1 MIRRCTICEFVVRF
15 WDILTGIVTN
25 YHQPHFFL
33 LDIRIL
39 RKALAS
45 ACASCLCLYFTAP
58 WCLLWELKVHR
69 PYRGR
74 KGIGTSWK
82 YHETELLWNLV
93 ETSSPSGGF
102 LQWWYPTTMGFPT
115 KNDHFEVFWG
125 YHHLR
130 KHPNCYENWWRLHHH
145 LCSLKL
151 LFSCS
156 LEVNSFAGWDGRWR
170 MFSPGSCPIDRINDA
185 STTQRQHRTNMDKPW

>member
-1 MIRRCTICEFVVRF
+1 MNSWLDF
-15 WDILTGIVTN
+15 GISLLGLSPIITN
-25 YHQPHFFL
+25 HIFFL

-115 KNDHFEVFWG
+115 KKMTILRCFGGTTIYGNTQIVMKIGGDFITICVLWSFSSHAVSKLIASPVEMAGGECLARDHV
-125 YHHLR
+125 
-130 KHPNCYENWWRLHHH
+130 P
-145 LCSLKL
+145 
-151 LFSCS
+151 
-156 LEVNSFAGWDGRWR
+156 
-170 MFSPGSCPIDRINDA
+170 
-185 STTQRQHRTNMDKPW
+185 